1 MVETTK
7 SAILLRILLTCVFN
21 TWYMLCLLGLLLCHH
36 YIIMKF
42 IFSQHVR
49 IYLFFYSS
57 VTISKLWKFYVY
69 TDVFKKKKKKTV
81 EHIV

>member
-36 YIIMKF
+36 YINNEVHFQSTHQDLF
-42 IFSQHVR
+42 IFLQ
-49 IYLFFYSS
+49 LCNN
-57 VTISKLWKFYVY
+57 K
-69 TDVFKKKKKKTV
+69 
-81 EHIV
+81 